1 MERLLHYVW
10 KHKLFP
16 LKQLLTTQGEE
27 VEVIDPGLLNTD
39 AGPDFFNSKVKIGG
53 TLWVGNVEIHQKSSD
68 WYAHGHDKDPLYDN
82 VVLHVTGQADRPVLT
97 SQGKQPPQLELPV
110 PEEVQRNYAELL
122 CTDTYPPCFRVIPT
136 LSKLTVHSFLSRMT
150 AERLERKRREVRQRL
165 ALSGGDWEQ
174 TLFVTLARS
183 FGFGLNSSAFEAWA
197 QSVPLSAAAHHRD
210 SPLQIEALFMGQAGF
225 LDVENLP
232 RSQRDKAAS
241 DPYFLSLKRE
251 YAFLARKFG
260 LIQMPAGQWRWLRLR
275 PHNFPYIR
283 IAQLAELYCSRR
295 CSFSVILESLNADT
309 LRAALR
315 TGTTPYW
322 ERHST
327 FGTPCEPS
335 TKVLTSASVD
345 SLLINAVAPVLSA
358 YAGHRHD
365 ERLSQRAASL
375 LEALPA
381 ERNSIVSTWKEC
393 GLEVKTAADSQ
404 ALIQLKRCYCDKRD
418 CLRCRFGYEA
428 LRSKSQ
434 QSANSATN

>member
-16 LKQLLTTQGEE
+16 LKQLFTTQGEK
-27 VEVIDPGLLNTD
+27 VEVIDPGLPNTN
-39 AGPDFFNSKVKIGG
+39 AGSDFFNSKVKIGG
-53 TLWVGNVEIHQKSSD
+53 TLWAGNVEIHQKSSD

-82 VVLHVTGQADRPVLT
+82 VVLHVTGQNDCPVLT
-97 SQGKQPPQLELPV
+97 SRGKQLPQLILTV
-110 PEEVQRNYAELL
+110 PEEVRRNYAELL
-122 CTDTYPPCFRVIPT
+122 QTDAYPPCFKVIPT

-150 AERLERKRREVRQRL
+150 AERLERKRGEVLQKL
-165 ALSGGDWEQ
+165 SLSGGDWEQ

-183 FGFGLNSSAFEAWA
+183 FGFGLNSSAFESWA
-197 QSVPLSAAAHHRD
+197 QSVPLSAVAHHRD
-210 SPLQIEALFMGQAGF
+210 NPLQIEALFMGQAGF
-225 LDVENLP
+225 LDVANLP
-232 RSQRDKAAS
+232 RSQRENAES

-251 YAFLARKFG
+251 YAFLVRKFS

-295 CSFSVILESLNADT
+295 CSFSIILECEDADT
-309 LRAALR
+309 LRAAMR

-322 ERHST
+322 EQHNA
-327 FGTPCEPS
+327 FGSPCKPN
-335 TKVLTSASVD
+335 TKILTTASVD
-345 SLLINAVAPVLSA
+345 SLLINAIAPVLSA
-358 YAGHRHD
+358 YAFHRQD
-365 ERLSQRAASL
+365 ERLSLRACSL

-381 ERNSIVSTWKEC
+381 ERNSIVSTWKKC

-428 LRSKSQ
+428 LRSKSHQ
-434 QSANSATN
+434 PISRKTD